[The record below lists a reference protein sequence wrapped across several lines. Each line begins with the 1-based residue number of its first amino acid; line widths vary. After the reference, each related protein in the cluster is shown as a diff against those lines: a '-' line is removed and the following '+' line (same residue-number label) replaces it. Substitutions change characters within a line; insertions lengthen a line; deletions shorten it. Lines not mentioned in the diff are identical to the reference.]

1 MTKKQI
7 NLLDKHRNHPIE
19 IIDEEVV
26 INSDLL
32 SHGLIHAGR
41 IMCKKC
47 KVQIKWASRDEIDYY
62 RSSSTKQYDTS
73 SYDNFKHHMDAVV
86 YEQPIKHMQD
96 DYYKKYAIP
105 ANGTYNIYLNVKYAE
120 KDEVKKLGAKW
131 DQEKKKWFV
140 NSHNPKAHALAKWM
154 NSQDVD
160 RLMNL

>member
-1 MTKKQI
+1 MTKKPTNVI
-7 NLLDKHRNHPIE
+7 EKHLHHPIE

-26 INSDLL
+26 VNGSLL
-32 SHGLIHAGR
+32 SPGIIHAGR
-41 IMCKKC
+41 IMCRKC
-47 KVQIKWASRDEIDYY
+47 KIQIKWASKEDIDYY
-62 RSSSTKQYDTS
+62 RNSDTKHYDTTSLENFNRHKS
-73 SYDNFKHHMDAVV
+73 SVIYQSD
-86 YEQPIKHMQD
+86 IKEMQD

-105 ANGTYNIYLNVKYAE
+105 KEGTFNVYLNVKFTE

-140 NSHNPKAHALAKWM
+140 NSHNPKAHTLARWM